1 MPNTGPANLN
11 PSPNANPNPN
21 WGKSPLP
28 SPNISNPL
36 FIPYEDNTQNM
47 TWENYPNRIKAFS
60 PIYWCLNGDWRLG
73 SPWTDNTLK
82 GSVCLVEVWD
92 ERGGISIHPSRNP
105 FHWVV
110 DPEQKRIWHKKAT
123 GPLAKMMYALRHGE
137 EVPEGVVMELGIARS
152 STSGK
157 PTPNNP
163 TGKSEDIPD
172 WAMDAV
178 NLFGYTSESDITWI
192 FNPVINNHVSH
203 NKNLALKALPSV
215 YFKQGHLTADHTNL
229 LNMGWDPALGEPPG
243 KCLFFGNVLAE
254 YVRPYVSD
262 I

>member
-1 MPNTGPANLN
+1 MSNTGPANLN
-11 PSPNANPNPN
+11 PSPN
-21 WGKSPLP
+21 
-28 SPNISNPL
+28 PL
-36 FIPYEDNTQNM
+36 FIPYKDNTQNM
-47 TWENYPNRIKAFS
+47 TWENYPDRIKPFS

-73 SPWTDNTLK
+73 NPWTNNTLK

-92 ERGGISIHPSRNP
+92 RGAISIHPSRNP

-123 GPLAKMMYALRHGE
+123 GPLAQIMYAIRHGE
-137 EVPEGVVMELGIARS
+137 ELPEGVVTELGIARS
-152 STSGK
+152 STSGI
-157 PTPNNP
+157 PTPKRP

-172 WAMDAV
+172 WAMDEV

-192 FNPVINNHVSH
+192 FNPVIKNYVSH

-215 YFKQGHLTADHTNL
+215 YFKQGHLTADHKNL
-229 LNMGWDPALGEPPG
+229 LNMGWNPALGKPPG
-243 KCLFFGNVLAE
+243 KCLFFGNVLVD
-254 YVRPYVSD
+254 YVRKDISD